1 MDAELES
8 SETKLRDTFD
18 ALHLGKPFKK
28 FQYKWFENIISIL
41 LDPNFI
47 FFYIFQTFLP
57 LKFESE
63 QDDYNGIN

>member
-18 ALHLGKPFKK
+18 ALHQGKPFKK

-47 FFYIFQTFLP
+47 FSYIFQTFLP

-63 QDDYNGIN
+63 QDDSNGIN